1 MARIARRT
9 LLTTAA
15 AWPLATLPLRLTRA
29 GEAQRVLV
37 LVELNGGN
45 DGLNTVVPYADP
57 GYRRARPSL
66 AVARDQI
73 IPLDNRLG
81 FHPALAPL
89 LPAWRAR
96 ELAIALGVGT
106 ARPNRSHFR
115 RSEEHTSE
123 LQPLM
128 RHQYAAFCL

>member
-73 IPLDNRLG
+73 LPLDNRLR
-81 FHPALAPL
+81 FQPALAPR
-89 LPAWRAR
+89 LPAWRAADR
-96 ELAIALGVGT
+96 E
-106 ARPNRSHFR
+106 
-115 RSEEHTSE
+115 SE
-123 LQPLM
+123 
-128 RHQYAAFCL
+128 A